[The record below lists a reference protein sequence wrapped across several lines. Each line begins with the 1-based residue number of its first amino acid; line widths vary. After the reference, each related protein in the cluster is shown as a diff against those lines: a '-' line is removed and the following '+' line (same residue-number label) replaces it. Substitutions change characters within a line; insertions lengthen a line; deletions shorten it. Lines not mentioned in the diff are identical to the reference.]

1 MKNVLAGLGSGHLDC
16 YAWTDM
22 VSERAGQKCVAEALL
37 KHFSSDSKALDP
49 DSFSKILDLGKTHYG
64 PLDQGPL
71 DQGPD
76 LRQCG
81 DLEAVQGSFPSELLL
96 ACLMIL
102 LGKSG
107 QTRRELALL

>member
-49 DSFSKILDLGKTHYG
+49 DSF
-64 PLDQGPL
+64 
-71 DQGPD
+71 
-76 LRQCG
+76 
-81 DLEAVQGSFPSELLL
+81 
-96 ACLMIL
+96 
-102 LGKSG
+102 
-107 QTRRELALL
+107 